1 MQRRYTYYS
10 LMEVAKM
17 TEKEQPRFSCS
28 TLSDYEEDK
37 NKSVPR
43 ESFVQRV
50 LDLCERAEKGT
61 EGLPVS
67 VLGFY
72 GAPGVGKTW
81 VLGLIRDGI
90 RGVFE
95 KRISLSYIDFEDVL
109 CGKPSDSDEVGCS
122 SAPVMCEDE
131 KCLRKY
137 EERFS
142 KRLEDA
148 LGDGSNLHV
157 VLLDDTEWLV
167 FYPKFQEWLETVILP
182 HVLSG
187 KVLFILAGRYMLRW
201 IDFSIRYRLQQVE
214 VPGLTPQEVGELVR
228 KYRRGGEAL
237 ARKLYYN
244 YTWGHTWTTAK
255 ILEKR
260 AKSKEDIISVLEYII
275 GRMMVHIKRFISGEQ
290 QDGLPY
296 ELLEEGAVLR
306 VFGAVAFKEFHQ
318 TVTGQARSTEDFQK
332 AMRILQRATLVT
344 WSNEWGGYI
353 IDQPVRYVIFSWLRL
368 RNPKKFVTLHSRAR
382 SLYERQMESY
392 PMVFPSKVVGYL
404 YHRAW
409 ESKARAQDVTVPL
422 EDAIKEEL
430 LKKFDSMIDLALRD
444 FGVQWNAVDLLNEL
458 EARLKHD
465 EELEMVLSK
474 DFIEQQLLVHVE
486 SFRKRFY

>member
-1 MQRRYTYYS
+1 
-10 LMEVAKM
+10 MEERALREIAERCKN
-17 TEKEQPRFSCS
+17 ERFSSS
-28 TLSDYEEDK
+28 TLSDYEK
-37 NKSVPR
+37 NKNKAVPR
-43 ESFVQRV
+43 ESFVQRA
-50 LDLCERAEKGT
+50 LDLCERAEREA
-61 EGLPVS
+61 EGFPVS
-67 VLGFY
+67 VLEYY

-81 VLGLIRDGI
+81 ILGLIRDKIERTFG
-90 RGVFE
+90 
-95 KRISLSYIDFEDVL
+95 KRISLSYIDLEDVF
-109 CGKPSDSDEVGCS
+109 CKVDSGEADCS
-122 SAPVMCEDE
+122 SVPVTCEDE

-201 IDFSIRYRLQQVE
+201 HDFSIRYRLQQVE
-214 VPGLTPQEVGELVR
+214 VPGLTPQEVGGLVR
-228 KYRRGGEAL
+228 KYRRRSEAL
-237 ARKLYYN
+237 AKRVYYN
-244 YTWGHTWTTAK
+244 YTWGHTWTTAR
-255 ILEKR
+255 ILEEK
-260 AKSKEDIISVLEYII
+260 AKSKKSIVSALEYVI
-275 GRMMVHIKRFISGEQ
+275 GRMMIHIKRRIPKEQ
-290 QDGLPY
+290 QDYLPY
-296 ELLEEGAVLR
+296 ELLEEGAVLK
-306 VFGAVAFKEFHQ
+306 VFSAVAFKEFHQ
-318 TVTGQARSTEDFQK
+318 TVTGQVRSTEDFQRG
-332 AMRILQRATLVT
+332 MRVLQRATLVT

-368 RNPKKFVTLHSRAR
+368 RNPKRFVGLHARAGD
-382 SLYERQMESY
+382 LYERQVKLY
-392 PMVFPSKVVGYL
+392 PMVFPAKVVGYL

-409 ESKARAQDVTVPL
+409 ESKAREQDVTVPL
-422 EDAIKEEL
+422 KEDVKKKLSE
-430 LKKFDSMIDLALRD
+430 KFDSMIDLALRD
-444 FGVQWNAVDLLNEL
+444 FGVQWNAVDLLNEQ

-474 DFIEQQLLVHVE
+474 DFIEQLLVHVE